1 MEEALQKRIKIKEKK
16 CTLRRWKVGDVPAY
30 LCDGRAYFLKFTM
43 FLLSAGSLAIRGIFN
58 NIKKYEE
65 NER

>member
-1 MEEALQKRIKIKEKK
+1 MEEALQKRIKIKGKK
-16 CTLRRWKVGDVPAY
+16 EVYSDARGEH

-43 FLLSAGSLAIRGIFN
+43 LLLSAGSVAIRGLFN

>member
-1 MEEALQKRIKIKEKK
+1 MEEALQKRIKIKGKK
-16 CTLRRWKVGDVPAY
+16 EVYYEEVEGGH
-30 LCDGRAYFLKFTM
+30 LCHGRAYYFKFTI
-43 FLLSAGSLAIRGIFN
+43 FLLSAGSLAIRGLFN